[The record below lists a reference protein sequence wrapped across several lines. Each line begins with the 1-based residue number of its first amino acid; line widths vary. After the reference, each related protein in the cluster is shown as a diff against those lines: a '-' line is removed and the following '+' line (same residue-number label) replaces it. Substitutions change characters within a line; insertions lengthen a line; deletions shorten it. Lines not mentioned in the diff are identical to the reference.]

1 MKLRKTIRRRL
12 PCTLRITDVRILATL
27 LTRNRSPY
35 LPALLALLAFHDSA
49 AAQQTPDPSE
59 AMLQRIRQSI
69 VQIRVVGDV
78 GGKKSTDNG
87 TGFVIETSAG
97 PRVITAGHVI
107 HPDSYWDDPK
117 QRLIYIRWSAFG
129 SSLEPEPISEALVDD
144 KLDLAQVYID
154 PFKVTA
160 LPFSSRNLQP
170 AEKFFVP
177 SWTRAKKKATIQQ
190 ADRLA
195 DSAAGHLMLNGKF
208 DFSDSGSPVLDSDGK
223 IVGMLVDRSV
233 LPGGDMRG
241 LAIPLPGTS
250 DLSKLVAQ
258 IQSEPVMKQATVS
271 RAEIDFADLAGNC
284 TFLGKRSALVTRKP
298 EDMPFGLD
306 VLRRAINADTRPKLV
321 GDLLRAVTGVY
332 LRSRCPVVIE
342 GAAYYGKIV
351 TALNPSDTVVPRII
365 YALSYLDDV
374 FYWTT
379 VDKVAKAQ

>member
-1 MKLRKTIRRRL
+1 M
-12 PCTLRITDVRILATL
+12 RIFILS
-27 LTRNRSPY
+27 LTRKWTPW
-35 LPALLALLAFHDSA
+35 LLALVAVLAFHGPA
-49 AAQQTPDPSE
+49 AAQQTPDPSD
-59 AMLQRIRQSI
+59 AMLQRIRPSI

-78 GGKKSTDNG
+78 GQKLAADNG

-117 QRLIYIRWSAFG
+117 QRLIYVKWSAFG
-129 SSLEPEPISEALVDD
+129 SALEPDPVSEAVVDD
-144 KLDLAQVYID
+144 KLDLAQIYID

-160 LPFSSRNLQP
+160 LPFSSRALQP
-170 AEKFFVP
+170 ADKFFVP
-177 SWTRAKKKATIQQ
+177 SWTRAKKKATIQL

-195 DSAAGHLMLNGKF
+195 DSAAGHLTMSGTF

-233 LPGGDMRG
+233 QPGGEVRG

-258 IQSEPVMKQATVS
+258 IQSEPVLKQATIS
-271 RAEIDFADLAGNC
+271 RAEIDFGGLAGTC
-284 TFLGKRSALVTRKP
+284 TFLGKRSALETRKP

-306 VLRRAINADTRPKLV
+306 VLRRAINADNRPKLV
-321 GDLLRAVTGVY
+321 GDFLRVVTGVN
-332 LRSRCPVVIE
+332 LRSRCPVLIE

-351 TALNPSDTVVPRII
+351 AALNPSDTVVPRII
-365 YALSYLDDV
+365 YALGYLDDV